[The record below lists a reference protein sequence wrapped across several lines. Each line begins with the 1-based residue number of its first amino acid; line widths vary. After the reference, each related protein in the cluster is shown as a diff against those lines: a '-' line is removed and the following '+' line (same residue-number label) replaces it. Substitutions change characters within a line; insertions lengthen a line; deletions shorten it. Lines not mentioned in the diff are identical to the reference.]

1 VRWGREKK
9 SRAIEEEDRKVT
21 AYHEAGHAIV
31 SCKTPDQDPV
41 HKVTIVSRGRA
52 LGATMSLP
60 EKDDYNHWRRKLA
73 GRIAV
78 CFGGRLAEEIVF
90 GDISAGAQNDIE
102 QATNLAK
109 VMVCELGM
117 SQKAGPV
124 KYTTDEE
131 NPFLGREFHLASG
144 LSEKTLELINEEV
157 RRLIEEQYETA
168 RRILTE
174 NRVALD
180 RVAPGTAEVRDPERG
195 RSAGDPARRRHRR
208 VPRRAAAPAGAER
221 PPQAHRAGDAHRARD
236 RAAD

>member
-1 VRWGREKK
+1 
-9 SRAIEEEDRKVT
+9 
-21 AYHEAGHAIV
+21 
-31 SCKTPDQDPV
+31 V

-52 LGATMSLP
+52 LGATLSLP

-131 NPFLGREFHLASG
+131 NPFLGREFQLASG

-157 RRLIEEQYETA
+157 RSLIEEQYETA
-168 RRILTE
+168 RRILTD
-174 NRVALD
+174 NRVSLD
-180 RVAPGTAEVRDPERG
+180 RVAQALLKYETLNGDEVLAILRGDDIDEYRAAQQRLQAQNDRPKRTEPEVR
-195 RSAGDPARRRHRR
+195 PA
-208 VPRRAAAPAGAER
+208 PGIAPQTKPDIGLS
-221 PPQAHRAGDAHRARD
+221 QA
-236 RAAD
+236 